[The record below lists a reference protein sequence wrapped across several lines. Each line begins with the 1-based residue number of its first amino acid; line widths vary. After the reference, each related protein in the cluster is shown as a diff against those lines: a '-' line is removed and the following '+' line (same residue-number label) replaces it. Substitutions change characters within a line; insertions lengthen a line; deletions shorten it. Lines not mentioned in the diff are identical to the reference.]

1 MGKNETRAVDC
12 ELPSGGTRPFE
23 WRHAASSYRIA
34 PRIPHDGCLWQDV
47 ETTEED
53 TVKGR
58 GLRNARDIE
67 NV

>member
-1 MGKNETRAVDC
+1 MNFLVEEYA
-12 ELPSGGTRPFE
+12 LSSGGTPR
-23 WRHAASSYRIA
+23 RRIVSHLA
-34 PRIPHDGCLWQDV
+34 YLGCPWQDV

>member
-1 MGKNETRAVDC
+1 MKHEPWTVNFLVEEHA
-12 ELPSGGTRPFE
+12 LSSGGTPR
-23 WRHAASSYRIA
+23 RRIVSHLA
-34 PRIPHDGCLWQDV
+34 YLGYPWQDV